1 MQISVLVF
9 MANSLFFG
17 IDITFCTHISTLTVT
32 TLPKYKFFSSK
43 TDTVCEATPSNK
55 WVYCMCEGS
64 PYNGVIIHHNHMLI
78 CLYLCSCAWL
88 FFFFLVSDAITN
100 WVFLDNEY
108 GQNYYSQQE
117 GKIIFLKDFKKIT
130 MKMKLLWNLLQNK
143 LYIIWGI

>member
-1 MQISVLVF
+1 MSLLYVWRLALEWCDHPSQPHANMFVLVQ
-9 MANSLFFG
+9 L
-17 IDITFCTHISTLTVT
+17 
-32 TLPKYKFFSSK
+32 
-43 TDTVCEATPSNK
+43 
-55 WVYCMCEGS
+55 
-64 PYNGVIIHHNHMLI
+64 
-78 CLYLCSCAWL
+78 CLA